1 MSPQQ
6 LRITFVSSYPPRECG
21 IATFTQDLLLH
32 IVHNDLAIK
41 CDVCAIDP
49 SHESHAYGCL
59 SPLLYPRS
67 RVRCTIKDKDP
78 ISFFEAARKLNL
90 TNVDVVNIQHEF
102 GLYGGV
108 WGSNIL
114 DFMETLD
121 KPIITTLHT
130 VFSDPPK
137 IAQTITKRIY
147 DLSDSIVISANIG
160 KNILNQTYRLD
171 GKKIVVIPHGVP
183 DIPFISTKRPKK
195 QLSLE
200 KQFVLS
206 TFGLIHP
213 AKGVE
218 FVLEALPKI
227 ISDNPDIDIR
237 YLVVGETH
245 PNIVKSTG
253 EHYRERLKEMVK
265 DLKLDKNVI
274 FIERYLTNR
283 EMIVYFLAS
292 DICVLPYLGRDQ
304 ISSGVLSQAIG
315 CGKTI
320 MSTPFL
326 HAEETLAEGRGAL
339 VHFKDSYDIA
349 RNASKLIRNSALRR
363 EMEIRTYT
371 YGRSIT
377 WNEIARKY
385 IELFNNYVTGN
396 QYTKTNLTQ
405 DKSDIDVV

>member
-1 MSPQQ
+1 
-6 LRITFVSSYPPRECG
+6 L
-21 IATFTQDLLLH
+21 D
-32 IVHNDLAIK
+32 
-41 CDVCAIDP
+41 
-49 SHESHAYGCL
+49 
-59 SPLLYPRS
+59 
-67 RVRCTIKDKDP
+67 
-78 ISFFEAARKLNL
+78 RK
-90 TNVDVVNIQHEF
+90 
-102 GLYGGV
+102 
-108 WGSNIL
+108 
-114 DFMETLD
+114 
-121 KPIITTLHT
+121 
-130 VFSDPPK
+130 K
-137 IAQTITKRIY
+137 IA
-147 DLSDSIVISANIG
+147 
-160 KNILNQTYRLD
+160 
-171 GKKIVVIPHGVP
+171 VIPHGVP

-227 ISDNPDIDIR
+227 MSDNPDIDVR
-237 YLVVGETH
+237 YLIVGETH
-245 PNIVKSTG
+245 PNIIKNSG

-274 FIERYLTNR
+274 FINRYLTNR

-292 DICVLPYLGRDQ
+292 DICILPYLGRDQ

-320 MSTPFL
+320 ISTPFL
-326 HAEETLAEGRGAL
+326 HAEETLSEGRGTL
-339 VHFKDSYDIA
+339 VDFKDSYDIA

-385 IELFNNYVTGN
+385 IELFNNYFTRN
-396 QYTKTNLTQ
+396 EYTRTNLTQ
-405 DKSDIDVV
+405 DKSDIDVI

>member
-1 MSPQQ
+1 MSPKQ
-6 LRITFVSSYPPRECG
+6 LRITFVSSYPPRVCG

-32 IVHNDLAIK
+32 IIHNDLAIK

-49 SHESHAYGCL
+49 SQESHTYGCL

-67 RVRCTIKDKDP
+67 KVRCIIKDKDP
-78 ISFFEAARKLNL
+78 ISFFEAARKINL

-102 GLYGGV
+102 GLYGGI

-114 DFMETLD
+114 DFMEALD

-137 IAQTITKRIY
+137 ITQSITKRIY
-147 DLSDSIVISANIG
+147 DLSDSVVVSANIG
-160 KNILNQTYRLD
+160 KGILNKTYGLD
-171 GKKIVVIPHGVP
+171 RKKIVVIPHGVP

-227 ISDNPDIDIR
+227 MSDNPDIDVR

-245 PNIVKSTG
+245 PNIIKSSG
-253 EHYRERLKEMVK
+253 ERYRERLKEMVR
-265 DLKLDKNVI
+265 DLKLYKNVI
-274 FIERYLTNR
+274 FIDRYLTNR
-283 EMIVYFLAS
+283 EMIVYFLAT
-292 DICVLPYLGRDQ
+292 DICILPYLGRDQ

-320 MSTPFL
+320 ISTPFL
-326 HAEETLAEGRGAL
+326 HAEEALSEERGTL
-339 VHFKDSYDIA
+339 VDFKDSYDIA
-349 RNASKLIRNSALRR
+349 RKASKLIRNSALRQ

-385 IELFNNYVTGN
+385 IELFNNYVTRN
-396 QYTKTNLTQ
+396 EYTKTNALQ
-405 DKSDIDVV
+405 DKSDIDVI